1 MNLCTGPLSTQKG
14 VRTLFCT
21 RNGGVSEGVFTS
33 LNCGLG
39 SGDEATR
46 VGENRARAMAKIGL
60 PVAALCTAY
69 QSHGARCVTVVSP
82 WEHGDRPKVD
92 AMVTD
97 RPGIALG
104 VLTADCAPVLF
115 ADSRARVVGV
125 AHAGWRGA
133 LAGVLE
139 ETVAAMGRHGADT
152 GAVVAA
158 IGPCI
163 GAASYEVGPEFQ
175 ETFLAEDP
183 GSADLF
189 RAAAR
194 DRHFLFDL
202 PGYLARRLIRLGLRA
217 IERIPCDTAADEA
230 RFFSYR
236 RARLCG
242 EPDYGRQL
250 SAIALG
256 R

>member
-1 MNLCTGPLSTQKG
+1 MLTSDALDGLAG
-14 VRTLFCT
+14 IRHGFFT
-21 RNGGVSEGVFTS
+21 RRGGASGGAYAS
-33 LNCGLG
+33 HNCGYG
-39 SGDEATR
+39 AGDRPATVR
-46 VGENRARAMAKIGL
+46 RNRAAAMERLGL
-60 PVAALCTAY
+60 AAAALMTAD
-69 QSHGARCVTVVSP
+69 QVHGSAVTVVEEP
-82 WEHGDRPKVD
+82 WPEGRAPVADGL
-92 AMVTD
+92 VTR
-97 RPGIALG
+97 RPGLALG
-104 VLTADCAPVLF
+104 VLTADCAPVLL
-115 ADSRARVVGV
+115 ADAAAGV
-125 AHAGWRGA
+125 IGAAHAGWRGA

-183 GSADLF
+183 DSADLF
-189 RAAAR
+189 RRGAR

-242 EPDYGRQL
+242 EPNHGVQL